1 MKLDESII
9 NQFNLNPNES
19 REPVN
24 TMKVADLLDFI
35 KESSVRIVN
44 KSELYIKTEDADA
57 KLRVGSIG
65 GL

>member
-24 TMKVADLLDFI
+24 TTKTIL
-35 KESSVRIVN
+35 
-44 KSELYIKTEDADA
+44 SEISDK
-57 KLRVGSIG
+57 KIHSGN
-65 GL
+65 